1 MPSNIKFETA
11 TLGEI
16 LANRKNL
23 AVPIN
28 QRSYA
33 WKPEH
38 VQDLLKDLN
47 AALTKGADEYFLGA
61 IIVLP
66 NGAAVYVY
74 DGQQRLATT
83 TILIA
88 AIRDYFFR
96 KADAVTANQ
105 ISNESLLTIDRR
117 THELRPH
124 LKLNVDDHEFFENRI
139 LRAPDDVARLSC
151 KPNSNK
157 ESHELIEA
165 AAVATA
171 NHIAAITTTLPAI
184 DAAQLLHKWLDYLL
198 TGAKVIWVEVRDEQT
213 AFRIF
218 ETMNDR
224 GLKLSASDLVKN
236 YVYAASGN
244 RKSEAV
250 QRWQSMTATLESLG
264 REDGDVVDYIR
275 YFWVTT
281 HGPTRLND
289 LFDEIKSEATS
300 EATTI
305 NFLTSLDLRVSDYA
319 AILTPTHDFWS
330 SYHQEVR
337 SNIDTLRYL
346 GVSQIRPLLLAAMG
360 KFSKSELERL
370 FKLAVS
376 WSVRFLVVGTPS
388 GTLEGYY
395 SRTAKKIT
403 DGLITTVAGVTTE
416 LAAVLPPDDVFETAF
431 STISVAKASLAR
443 YYLRRLQIQADGNNE
458 PQYTPN
464 EGTAVTLEHILPQKP
479 GLDWASI
486 PVDLARA
493 IYNRLGNQALLAGS
507 INSSI
512 GNVGFETKKA
522 ALAASPFSLTSSVST
537 EPEWN
542 LTAISHRQTELA
554 KLAVKA
560 WSLL

>member
-1 MPSNIKFETA
+1 MPSTIKFETA

-16 LANRKNL
+16 LQNRKNL

-33 WKPEH
+33 WNPEH

-61 IIVLP
+61 VIVLP

-96 KADAVTANQ
+96 TADTVTAST

-124 LKLNVDDHEFFENRI
+124 LKLNVDDHQFFEDRI
-139 LRAPDDVARLSC
+139 LRAPDDPIRVASA
-151 KPNSNK
+151 PNPHK

-165 AAVATA
+165 AGASTA
-171 NHIAAITTTLPAI
+171 NYVTAITGTLPAA
-184 DAAQLLHKWLDYLL
+184 DAALLLHKWLDYLVS
-198 TGAKVIWVEVRDEQT
+198 GAKVIWVEVRDEQT

-236 YVYAASGN
+236 YVYASAGS
-244 RKSEAV
+244 RKLEAV

-289 LFDEIKSEATS
+289 LFDEIKATATS
-300 EATTI
+300 EATTVT
-305 NFLTSLDLRVSDYA
+305 FLTSLDLRASDYA
-319 AILTPTHDFWS
+319 VILTPTHDFWS

-346 GVSQIRPLLLAAMG
+346 GVSQIRPLLLASIG
-360 KFSKSELERL
+360 KFAKNELEGL
-370 FKLAVS
+370 FRLAVN
-376 WSVRFLVVGTPS
+376 WSVRFLIVGTSS

-403 DGLITTVAGVTTE
+403 DGLVVDVAAVTRE
-416 LAAVLPPDDVFETAF
+416 LAAVLPADDVFEAAF
-431 STISVAKASLAR
+431 STVSVAKASLAR
-443 YYLRRLQIQADGNNE
+443 YYLRACSR
-458 PQYTPN
+458 
-464 EGTAVTLEHILPQKP
+464 
-479 GLDWASI
+479 
-486 PVDLARA
+486 
-493 IYNRLGNQALLAGS
+493 
-507 INSSI
+507 SS
-512 GNVGFETKKA
+512 E
-522 ALAASPFSLTSSVST
+522 
-537 EPEWN
+537 
-542 LTAISHRQTELA
+542 
-554 KLAVKA
+554 
-560 WSLL
+560 

>member
-1 MPSNIKFETA
+1 VPSTIKFETA

-16 LANRKNL
+16 LQNRKNL

-33 WKPEH
+33 WRPEH

-47 AALTKGADEYFLGA
+47 AAMTKGADEYFLGA
-61 IIVLP
+61 VIVLP
-66 NGAAVYVY
+66 NGALVYVY

-96 KADAVTANQ
+96 TSDLITAST
-105 ISNESLLTIDRR
+105 ISNESLLTTDRR
-117 THELRPH
+117 SHELRPH
-124 LKLNVDDHEFFENRI
+124 LKLNVDDHQFFEDRI
-139 LRAPDDVARLSC
+139 LRAPDDPVRVAVS
-151 KPNSNK
+151 PNHNK

-165 AAVATA
+165 AAAATA
-171 NHIAAITTTLPAI
+171 NYVSAIAGTLPPA
-184 DAAQLLHKWLDYLL
+184 DAAMLLHRWLDYLVS
-198 TGAKVIWVEVRDEQT
+198 GAKVIWVEVRDEQT

-236 YVYAASGN
+236 YVYASAVT
-244 RKSEAV
+244 RKLEAV

-275 YFWVTT
+275 YFWVTG

-305 NFLTSLDLRVSDYA
+305 SLLTSLDLRASDYA
-319 AILTPTHDFWS
+319 AILTPTHDVWS

-346 GVSQIRPLLLAAMG
+346 GVSQVRPLLLASVG
-360 KFSKSELERL
+360 KFSKSNLEKL
-370 FKLAVS
+370 FRLAVN
-376 WSVRFLVVGTPS
+376 WSVRFLIVGTPS

-395 SRTAKKIT
+395 SRTAKKIN
-403 DGLITTVAGVTTE
+403 DGLVTDVDAVTRE
-416 LAAVLPPDDVFETAF
+416 LAAVLPADDVFEAAF

-443 YYLRRLQIQADGNNE
+443 YYLRRLQIHADGVSE

-464 EGTAVTLEHILPQKP
+464 DGVAVTLEHILPQRP
-479 GLDWASI
+479 NADWANI
-486 PVDLARA
+486 PAELARA
-493 IYNRLGNQALLAGS
+493 HYNRLGNQALLAGS

-512 GNVGFETKKA
+512 GNVGFEAKKA
-522 ALAASPFSLTSSVST
+522 ALAASPFSLTSSVATS
-537 EPEWN
+537 PSWDIDS
-542 LTAISHRQTELA
+542 ISARQATLA
-554 KLAVKA
+554 QLAVGT
-560 WSLL
+560 WPLD